1 MNIYAVKISFKEGSK
16 TKKEEYIVEAVSSTD
31 VEVIITKEKEGIEVT
46 INSTSLKD
54 KLSSDNLIENGNG
67 TFYACV
73 ITFLDDSSEFL
84 YVEASSFDDAKET
97 LEETRTELTEIN
109 SIKKTSI
116 LDILRA

>member
-1 MNIYAVKISFKEGSK
+1 MNNIKFFRRIWKENGK
-16 TKKEEYIVEAVSSTD
+16 YWQKKLE
-31 VEVIITKEKEGIEVT
+31 EKEGIEVT

-67 TFYACV
+67 TFYECV

-84 YVEASSFDDAKET
+84 YVEASSFDDAKEI
-97 LEETRTELTEIN
+97 LEETRTELAEIN

-116 LDILRA
+116 LNVLRA